1 MNIKIIAVDL
11 DGTLY
16 SDKKI
21 ILPETADALRRA
33 SEKGIQIVP
42 ATGRPF
48 SGLFYNI
55 GNIDFINYVLTCN
68 GAAMYEYKS
77 GKCIYEAPVPSERSA
92 ELVKELSAF
101 DISIDAFINGKAH
114 KSKAQEALIDKLDF
128 SEDMKKYLRNTR
140 VYVDDLYEYI
150 RSDNISVHKFT
161 LNFVKNENGN
171 FIDRDKTADYLYAQ
185 SDLSVV
191 SGGMSNLE
199 ITLKGVNKG
208 ASLLKLG
215 ELLGVRRDE
224 IMAFGDSEN
233 DLDMIRS
240 AGFGIAMGNSEECVK
255 NAAFAVT
262 LSNNDNGI
270 AAALKKYLD
279 I

>member
-1 MNIKIIAVDL
+1 MGIEIIP
-11 DGTLY
+11 
-16 SDKKI
+16 S
-21 ILPETADALRRA
+21 
-33 SEKGIQIVP
+33 
-42 ATGRPF
+42 TGRPF
-48 SGLFYNI
+48 SGLFYKI
-55 GNIDFINYVLTCN
+55 GNIEFVNYVLTCN

-114 KSKAQEALIDKLDF
+114 KSKAQEAMIDKLDF

-150 RSDNISVHKFT
+150 KSNSISVQKFT
-161 LNFVKNENGN
+161 LNFVRDENGVYIN
-171 FIDRDKTADYLYAQ
+171 RDKTAEFLNRQNDI
-185 SDLSVV
+185 SVV
-191 SGGMSNLE
+191 SGGMGNLE
-199 ITLKGVNKG
+199 ITLKGINKG

-215 ELLGVRRDE
+215 ELLGAERDE

-255 NAAFAVT
+255 NAAYAVT